1 MLSKFRIVPGAIVS
15 SACMAFYAY
24 AQEVPYDHKGI
35 ALGMTA
41 KEFLYANPEQFPVK
55 LQSDRGKKF
64 GILHILLT
72 PKVVDDCGLVG
83 DKDCYHVSAVLS
95 QPETGSSV
103 VQQIDVSQTYRSGP
117 TFDKLSSHLFVKY
130 GEPRIKF
137 EQASGN
143 GFVGGASGYYVWGG
157 GGELLH
163 KDQGVVSFENLSGK
177 YIVAKVLQN
186 LFNERVGGYRLQ
198 IVDTDLKVQSAG
210 ILKQKLI
217 DAKRTAT
224 AQ

>member
-1 MLSKFRIVPGAIVS
+1 MLNKFKKVVAAIVS
-15 SACMAFYAY
+15 IACVAFYAH
-24 AQEVPYDHKGI
+24 AQEVPYDYKEI

-41 KEFLYANPEQFPVK
+41 EKFLHANPEQFPVK
-55 LQSDRGKKF
+55 LQSEFGKQF

-72 PKVVDDCGLVG
+72 PKAANDCGLMG

-95 QPETGSSV
+95 QPEVGSSV
-103 VQQIDVSQTYRSGP
+103 VQQINVSQTYRFGP
-117 TFDKLSSHLFVKY
+117 TFDKLSPHLFVKY

-137 EQASGN
+137 EQASGK

-157 GGELLH
+157 RGELLH
-163 KDQGVVSFENLSGK
+163 KDQGVVSFEKLSGK
-177 YIVAKVLQN
+177 YIVAEVFQN

-198 IVDTDLKVQSAG
+198 IVDTDLKDQSAA
-210 ILKQKLI
+210 IWKQKLI
-217 DAKRTAT
+217 DTKRTAT